1 MASSE
6 EARRATA
13 RLLEGNRAFVREVA
27 GAIGPGER
35 AARLSAAHPF
45 AVVLSCADSRVPP
58 ERVLGADIGELFVVR
73 NAGHVA
79 GSLEVASIEYAVAQW
94 SCPLVLVL
102 GHAQC
107 GAVAA
112 ALDTTRGT
120 AALAPDAESATSLA
134 SLVVEVRS
142 NLALAPRPPHAAQAA
157 GDPWRA
163 AVEAN
168 VRRTVDALAQRSG
181 FLRGRV
187 SDGRLAIIGAVY
199 DVSTG
204 EVVLL
209 DARS

>member
-13 RLLEGNRAFVREVA
+13 RLLEGNRAFVHEVA
-27 GAIGPGER
+27 GAIAPGER
-35 AARLSAAHPF
+35 AARLSAARPF

-58 ERVLGADIGELFVVR
+58 ERVLGTDLGELFVVR

-112 ALDTTRGT
+112 ALDATRGT
-120 AALAPDAESATSLA
+120 AALAPDAGSATSLA

-142 NLALAPRPPHAAQAA
+142 NLALAPRPPHAAA

-168 VRRTVDALAQRSG
+168 VRRTVDALGQRSG

-204 EVVLL
+204 EVALL

>member
-6 EARRATA
+6 EARRVTA

-27 GAIGPGER
+27 GMTVPDKL
-35 AARLSAAHPF
+35 AARLADAHPF

-58 ERVLGADIGELFVVR
+58 ERVLGSDIGELFVVR

-79 GSLEVASIEYAVAQW
+79 GTQEVGSIEYAVAQW
-94 SCPLVLVL
+94 GCPLVLVL
-102 GHAQC
+102 GHTQC

-112 ALDTTRGT
+112 ALDTARSVTT
-120 AALAPDAESATSLA
+120 LAPDAASATSLA
-134 SLVVEVRS
+134 SLVVEVRT
-142 NLALAPRPPHAAQAA
+142 NLALAPRPPHAQAA
-157 GDPWRA
+157 PGDPWRA

-168 VRRTVDALAQRSG
+168 VRRTIEALGQRSG

-187 SDGRLAIIGAVY
+187 SDGRLAIVGAVY

-204 EVVLL
+204 EVALL
-209 DARS
+209 